1 MERKKYDEKQMQ
13 KYVKSKDIER
23 RTAMKMYDVL
33 WVKEI
38 EFNWNIITLETIR
51 FRNWTI
57 IESFKNIRKKY

>member
-13 KYVKSKDIER
+13 KYLRLKNIEKR
-23 RTAMKMYDVL
+23 IAMKMYDIL

-38 EFNWNIITLETIR
+38 EFNWNIITLEIIK

-57 IESFKNIRKKY
+57 IDSFKNIRKK